1 MCICRAG
8 VAADTDLLIILIYF
22 WNSLMGQIIMKS
34 EATKKHESIERD
46 IGVIE
51 ECTGDVRKYLTFVHA
66 FGGCHTTS
74 AVYGQDTLSILQLL
88 EK

>member
-51 ECTGDVRKYLTFVHA
+51 ECTGDVRKY
-66 FGGCHTTS
+66 
-74 AVYGQDTLSILQLL
+74 
-88 EK
+88 